1 MKYKKIF
8 LSTEFLNEK
17 TAKTKAKV
25 DVIEVLEK
33 AGYHSVYFPKVKSMG
48 EVLRFWKELSGLI
61 AKGGHLV
68 LEYPCYPR
76 KRMWL
81 IWAFKKIKGLKLYG
95 VIHDIGDL
103 RFTDEEHKDGND
115 MHFLK
120 LYDGLVSH
128 NASMTRW
135 LREKGFKKPIVDLHV
150 FDYCLAQETN
160 FNEPALN
167 GKFKVVY
174 AGNLAFNKA
183 TYIYDKNISKLQHIE
198 LGVYGPY
205 FEKERIN
212 GSALSYKGMFDPQS
226 PDLKEKYHFGLIW
239 EGESTE
245 TCSGQMGRYI
255 RFNNPHKFSLYISL
269 GLPVFVWKEAAIAPF
284 VLQNGIGTT
293 IESFDDLEKLD
304 QRITEKDYQEYL
316 VNIKSL
322 SEKVRNGYFLNQA
335 VNQLVKS

>member
-1 MKYKKIF
+1 MKHKKIF

-25 DVIEVLEK
+25 DVIEILEK
-33 AGYHSVYFPKVKSMG
+33 AGYHSVYFPKVSGVG
-48 EVLRFWKELSGLI
+48 EAVRFWKDLSKLVSRDS
-61 AKGGHLV
+61 HLV

-81 IWAFKKIKGLKLYG
+81 IWAFKKIKGIKLYG

-103 RFTDEEHKDGND
+103 RFTDKKFRDGND

-128 NASMTRW
+128 NASMTKW
-135 LREKGFKKPIVDLHV
+135 LRENGFRKPVVDLQV
-150 FDYCLAQETN
+150 FDYCLKEGLD
-160 FNEPALN
+160 FSEPSLN
-167 GKFKVVY
+167 GKFKVLY
-174 AGNLAFNKA
+174 AGNLSYSKA
-183 TYIYDKNISKLQHIE
+183 TYIYDKKLEKLNNVH

-212 GSALSYKGMFDPQS
+212 GSALSYKGMFDPQT

-239 EGESTE
+239 EGESVD

-269 GLPVFVWKEAAIAPF
+269 GLPVVVWKEAAIAPF
-284 VLQNGIGTT
+284 VLKHKIGTT
-293 IESFDDLEKLD
+293 IASFDDLE
-304 QRITEKDYQEYL
+304 R
-316 VNIKSL
+316 L
-322 SEKVRNGYFLNQA
+322 SEKVTEREYREYVNNIRELSHKVRNGFFLTEA
-335 VNQLVKS
+335 VNQLVK